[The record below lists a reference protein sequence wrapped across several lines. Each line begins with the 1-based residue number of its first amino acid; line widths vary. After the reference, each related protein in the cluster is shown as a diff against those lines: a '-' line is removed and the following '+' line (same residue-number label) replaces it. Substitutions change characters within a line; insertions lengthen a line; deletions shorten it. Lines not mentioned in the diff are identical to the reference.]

1 MIIHYDAKVVQ
12 AKVVYYGPAMSGKT
26 TSLRALFSALKP
38 GAEVKSI
45 ETSTGRTLFFDFGTL
60 DVKGA
65 EWTIKFVLYST
76 TGQDFYQAT
85 RPATLVGVDGV
96 VFVADAQRS
105 LMAYNKASWDE
116 LHGFLGS
123 MKKDVP
129 VVVCLNKV
137 DMPDTVTAKELRTG
151 LALPSDRAIA
161 IMPAIASQGIGVK
174 EAFAAVMGRLFPS
187 FQIAA

>member
-26 TSLRALFSALKP
+26 TSLRALFAALKP
-38 GAEVKSI
+38 GADVKSI

-60 DVKGA
+60 DV
-65 EWTIKFVLYST
+65 EWTIRFVLYST

-85 RPATLVGVDGV
+85 RPARLAGVDGV
-96 VFVADAQRS
+96 VFVADAQRP

-116 LHGFLGS
+116 LHRFLGS
-123 MKKDVP
+123 VKKDVP

-137 DMPDTVTAKELRTG
+137 DAPDAVNAEELRVG
-151 LALPSDRAIA
+151 LVMPTDRAIA
-161 IMPAIASQGIGVK
+161 IIPAIANQGIGVR
-174 EAFAAVMGRLFPS
+174 EAFAAVMRRLFPS

>member
-1 MIIHYDAKVVQ
+1 MIIHYDAK

-38 GAEVKSI
+38 GTDVKSI

-60 DVKGA
+60 DVKGL
-65 EWTIKFVLYST
+65 EWTIRFVLYST

-85 RPATLVGVDGV
+85 RPATLAGVDGV
-96 VFVADAQRS
+96 VFVADAQRP

-116 LHGFLGS
+116 LHRFLGS
-123 MKKDVP
+123 VKKDVP

-137 DMPDTVTAKELRTG
+137 DMPDAVNAEELRAG
-151 LALPSDRAIA
+151 LVLPTDRAIA
-161 IMPAIASQGIGVK
+161 IMPAIASQGIGVR
-174 EAFAAVMGRLFPS
+174 EAFAAVMRRLFPS